1 MKIFNLIVSHKFMY
15 FTIIYIFSIIS
26 ILQIKYH
33 YLRKNIFDISL
44 KKDFIIKNS
53 NVENDIL
60 NKYFN
65 EDKNVYLCSQLSN
78 CRFKPFPDVFIY
90 AFKDIVN
97 KNNIK
102 LKDGD
107 KLFIVEDSKAGCEA
121 GKSFKQEYG
130 NIIDIK
136 IIGYTAS
143 MRFKEYK
150 TEYTKKLINAGAD
163 IIAKTS
169 EEIFKI
175 IVD

>member
-1 MKIFNLIVSHKFMY
+1 MGREVLDKVFAQTFKTEKALVRIHFASGTHTLACALFGNL
-15 FTIIYIFSIIS
+15 
-26 ILQIKYH
+26 KY
-33 YLRKNIFDISL
+33 
-44 KKDFIIKNS
+44 
-53 NVENDIL
+53 
-60 NKYFN
+60 
-65 EDKNVYLCSQLSN
+65 
-78 CRFKPFPDVFIY
+78 
-90 AFKDIVN
+90 
-97 KNNIK
+97 
-102 LKDGD
+102 GD